1 MFVFYKYL
9 CAAAVGL
16 LFMPHDSVVRITNSS
31 IGTRAELQPATC
43 RAQEVELSARRTCP
57 STTCANCA
65 HRPTITAGSIGHRAE
80 L

>member
-43 RAQEVELSARRTCP
+43 RAHRR
-57 STTCANCA
+57 
-65 HRPTITAGSIGHRAE
+65 
-80 L
+80 